1 MGGVVDLGFT
11 DRPPTLAGARE
22 GLSKRSFDRDGDA
35 FILWARGFGLRKGD
49 RLNVALLGPNGEV
62 MAETARDIDRPRAVE
77 FGYVGKRRRGAWP
90 AGRYRGLVSVDRGGA
105 PLDAREIELTLD

>member
-1 MGGVVDLGFT
+1 MRIL
-11 DRPPTLAGARE
+11 
-22 GLSKRSFDRDGDA
+22 GLSKRATSLDTERRMPRAVLVETTPSGVDAEVYKLKQNGVTTVGRDACDISFPGD
-35 FILWARGFGLRKGD
+35 
-49 RLNVALLGPNGEV
+49 EV

-77 FGYVGKRRRGAWP
+77 FVYVGKRRRGAWP